1 MKLSILFAAAALTAA
16 FAHADA
22 IEGKWRT
29 VDDETGKPK
38 AVVEISG
45 KGGVYS
51 GTIISLEKGVENVCP
66 SCPNK
71 RALIGMTVLTGLK
84 ADGENTYSGG
94 EIFSPKNG
102 KTYRAKAKVNASS
115 LEVRGFVGVSAF
127 GRTQKWQ
134 RVE

>member
-1 MKLSILFAAAALTAA
+1 MKLHSLFAVFALTAA

-38 AVVEISG
+38 AVVQISG
-45 KGGVYS
+45 NGTVFS
-51 GTIISLEKGVENVCP
+51 GKIISLENGVENVCP
-66 SCPNK
+66 SCKDK
-71 RALIGMTVLTGLK
+71 RALIGMTVLKGLK
-84 ADGENTYSGG
+84 ADGNNKYSGG

-102 KTYRAKAKVNASS
+102 KTYRAKATVKGKV

-127 GRTQKWQ
+127 GRTQKWH
-134 RVE
+134 RVD